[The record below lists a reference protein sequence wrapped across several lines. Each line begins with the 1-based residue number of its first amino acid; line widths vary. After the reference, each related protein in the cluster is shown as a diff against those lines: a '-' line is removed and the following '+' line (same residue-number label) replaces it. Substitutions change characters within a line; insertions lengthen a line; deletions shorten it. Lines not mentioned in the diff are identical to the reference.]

1 MPVTYTPNF
10 QDPRVQRRVRQAL
23 GFARACFSENKSL
36 AWSTRYIDRYFGESN
51 KPLGHW
57 LRQQLLV
64 VTNEHYDMERGI
76 CKQYRLNAQGV
87 QQVKAQLEN
96 DNLLTISVYDLAQEW
111 TQQEFQDELSQ
122 RKFTYQDLS
131 NRLWHPMQNLRRE
144 FKQQALKDAG
154 FGYQYDIECC
164 APRLLWQHAYLHQD
178 EPMDV
183 VPEYIDAYI
192 RDRNSIRQEIASQV
206 DLDPSAI
213 KVIVNALFSGAKLG
227 CNPKFAL
234 YKMLN
239 QDRARMT
246 YLQQDPFI
254 TGLRQDIREMWQ
266 YIAPSMSR
274 RTICDKNQRTRVVP
288 LTSRDKWT
296 RYFELERCVLNS
308 VIDYM
313 NLTDNQFFAEHDG
326 WTCVREIDHDSLR
339 NHVQNQTGFDIK
351 LDLEILD

>member
-1 MPVTYTPNF
+1 MTYTPNF

-23 GFARACFSENKSL
+23 GFARACFHETKSR
-36 AWSTRYIDRYFGESN
+36 AWSTRYIDRYFGAQQF
-51 KPLGHW
+51 PLGHW

-64 VTNEHYDMERGI
+64 VTNEYYNMDAGV
-76 CKQYRLNAQGV
+76 CKQYRLNATGM
-87 QQVKAQLEN
+87 QQVTAQLKN
-96 DNLLTISVYDLAQEW
+96 DNLLTISVVDLAL
-111 TQQEFQDELSQ
+111 EFAHKEFKDELSQ

-144 FKQQALKDAG
+144 FKQQALKDSG

-178 EPMDV
+178 QPMDYI
-183 VPEYIDAYI
+183 PEYIDAYI
-192 RDRNSIRQEIASQV
+192 RDRNSIRQAIASQV

-213 KVIVNALFSGAKLG
+213 KVLINALFSGAKLG

-234 YKMLN
+234 FKMLE

-246 YLQQDPFI
+246 YLQQDPFV

-296 RYFELERCVLNS
+296 RYFALERRVLDS
-308 VIDYM
+308 VIDYLT
-313 NLTDNQFFAEHDG
+313 LTDNPFFAEHDG
-326 WTCVREIDHDSLR
+326 WTCVNEIDQNSLR
-339 NHVQNQTGFDIK
+339 VHVQNQTGFDIK